1 MNASFCPSVSGCRS
15 VVIAERRIALDV
27 LQQTL
32 TITLKIPNGKTLTL
46 DSVLVIPEES
56 YSPELLNPKALDKAS
71 DFINQ
76 CGAQGFH
83 IDLHS
88 ASEFCKSS
96 ARSLVAHYLDGAL
109 PCYCDKAGATSHT
122 CEPIGGQCHC
132 RPHVIGRQCSRCATG
147 FYGFPYCRPC
157 ECGQRLCDEIT
168 GECICPPQTVRPACD
183 VCQSETFSYHPL
195 LGCEGCDCALTGIR
209 KGDTG
214 QCNVTTGQCT

>member
-1 MNASFCPSVSGCRS
+1 MLKTFHIVYFVHLEQCEQNKQWN
-15 VVIAERRIALDV
+15 RICLYN
-27 LQQTL
+27 
-32 TITLKIPNGKTLTL
+32 LK

-56 YSPELLNPKALDKAS
+56 YSPELLHPNALDMAS

-83 IDLHS
+83 IEYVCTFVCLFVCFFTSWEHSNNVSVSILQPWLWFPLLSFLSLHS

-109 PCYCDKAGATSHT
+109 PCHCHKVGATSPT

-147 FYGFPYCRPC
+147 FFGFPYCRR
-157 ECGQRLCDEIT
+157 EC
-168 GECICPPQTVRPACD
+168 
-183 VCQSETFSYHPL
+183 PL
-195 LGCEGCDCALTGIR
+195 L
-209 KGDTG
+209 DTVHTAFTLSANFTLFSLFFIG
-214 QCNVTTGQCT
+214 LI